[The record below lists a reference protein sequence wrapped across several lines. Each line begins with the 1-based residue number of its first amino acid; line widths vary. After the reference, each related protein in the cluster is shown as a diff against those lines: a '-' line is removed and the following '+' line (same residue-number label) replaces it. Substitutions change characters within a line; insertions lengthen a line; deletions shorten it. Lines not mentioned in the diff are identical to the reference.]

1 MFIKKKIEKWLNYSV
16 STFMVRKYQVLKKSL
31 I

>member
-1 MFIKKKIEKWLNYSV
+1 MFIEKKIEKLLDYSV
-16 STFMVRKYQVLKKSL
+16 ITFMVRKYQVLKYSL